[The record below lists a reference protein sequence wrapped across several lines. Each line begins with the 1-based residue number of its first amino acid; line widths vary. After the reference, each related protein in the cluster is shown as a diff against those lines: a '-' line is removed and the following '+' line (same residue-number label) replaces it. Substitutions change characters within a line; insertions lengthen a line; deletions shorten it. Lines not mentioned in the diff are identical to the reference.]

1 MAEALEWFQCKQ
13 CGRRQRW
20 VADWAGRTLSCPC
33 GAKVICPSGPE
44 LSDTALGDTLIESA
58 DAPTSKSTWSEIVEK
73 ESAGSPRV
81 AQRLAYGT
89 QISATA
95 AREANKSFV
104 IWSAMLLI
112 GISMVIHV
120 AILWPHSK
128 TYAPFWVYAGLAAL
142 IAPLSIF
149 KFRTARLRWQR
160 GRPFWEAF
168 AQTLGADSE
177 E

>member
-1 MAEALEWFQCKQ
+1 M
-13 CGRRQRW
+13 
-20 VADWAGRTLSCPC
+20 
-33 GAKVICPSGPE
+33 
-44 LSDTALGDTLIESA
+44 GDTLIESA
-58 DAPTSKSTWSEIVEK
+58 EAPTSKSTWSEIIEK
-73 ESAGSPRV
+73 ESGGSPKI

-89 QISATA
+89 QISARA
-95 AREANKSFV
+95 AREANKSFI

-112 GISMVIHV
+112 GISMLIHV

-128 TYAPFWVYAGLAAL
+128 TYWPFWVYVGLSAL
-142 IAPLSIF
+142 IAPLAIV

-177 E
+177 D